1 MTYHR
6 PDTLEAALDIRASR
20 EVIVLAGGT
29 DVYPAKAA
37 RDAWGIGTSDEVL
50 DISRLSE
57 CRGIERLNGRI
68 RLGAL
73 VTWTEIIEADLPPWF
88 DALKLSAREV
98 GGLQIQNR
106 GTIAGNLCNA
116 SPAADGI
123 PPLLILDASVELASR
138 AGVCELPLTD
148 FLTGYRNTACGTE
161 DLVTAVYVPDCDARA
176 RTDFMKLG
184 ARHYLVISIAM
195 AASLLV
201 LDDDGC
207 IADVRLSV
215 GACSA
220 VAQRL
225 TRLEARL
232 IGDSIATAAA
242 SIERADL
249 AEIDPIDDFRASAA
263 YRGDAALT
271 IVRRLL
277 ENLGP

>member
-6 PDTLEAALDIRASR
+6 PETLQAALEIRSSR
-20 EVIVLAGGT
+20 EVTVLAGGT
-29 DVYPAKAA
+29 DVYPAKAVS
-37 RDAWGIGTSDEVL
+37 DAWGMGAPAEVL
-50 DISRLSE
+50 DISRLPE
-57 CRGIERLNGRI
+57 CRGIERVGDRI

-73 VTWTEIIEADLPPWF
+73 ATWSEIIEAQLPPWF

-123 PPLLILDASVELASR
+123 PPLLILDASVELTNQG
-138 AGVCELPLTD
+138 GVRELPLAD
-148 FLTGYRNTACGTE
+148 FLTGYRSTACGAQE
-161 DLVTAVYVPDCDARA
+161 LVTAVYVPDCDPQA
-176 RTDFMKLG
+176 RTHFMKLG
-184 ARHYLVISIAM
+184 ARHYLVISIVM
-195 AASLLV
+195 AAGLLV
-201 LDDDGC
+201 LDDRDR
-207 IADVRLSV
+207 ILDIRLSV

-225 TRLEARL
+225 SRLEARL
-232 IGDSIATAAA
+232 KGESIAAAA
-242 SIERADL
+242 SIEPDDL
-249 AEIDPIDDFRASAA
+249 REIDPIDDFRASAV

-277 ENLGP
+277 EDLSS